1 MKNFFLALFLIA
13 AKLSFSQ
20 TVDQKFV
27 STDIDNFWNAYD
39 KIITE
44 KDTTKQYSFLKELY
58 IDKATPG
65 LKSLI
70 EVRNYTSKNFIDAI
84 NKYPKFW
91 NSIRPNTLSV
101 KEVYPEIEADIKKLK
116 EAYPDLKPSTIYFSI
131 GAFRTNGTI
140 QNDRILIGSEL
151 SLADEKTFINELPE
165 WRQPFYKEYEPRKN
179 IALLCTH
186 EYVHTQQKEL
196 VENLLSMCLYEG
208 IAEFISCKVTGK
220 KSSSPAIEFGK
231 NNQEKVINQFI
242 ADLYIISN
250 NYNWLWGEN
259 KNSLKIRDLGYY
271 IGYEISERYYNTSKD
286 KTKAIKTLVEL
297 DYHNEKE
304 MEQIVDGAKLFPKSI
319 KKLNQ
324 DYEKQRPTVLAI
336 SGFKNGS
343 QKVKSGL
350 TAITITFSEPLNG
363 RNTGIDFGPLGEE
376 FCPKISPER
385 NWSSDNKSWT
395 FKADLLPNKKYQILI
410 TNNFRKQN
418 GIRLKP
424 YLIEFQTAE

>member
-259 KNSLKIRDLGYY
+259 KNNLKIRDLGYY

-304 MEQIVDGAKLFPKSI
+304 MEQIVDAAKLFPKSV

-336 SGFKNGS
+336 SGFKNGNK
-343 QKVKSGL
+343 KVKSGL

-424 YLIEFQTAE
+424 YLIEFQTTE